1 MIVSCVMLSIRY
13 GVELVSAFLNH
24 FDSGRHLAGLQK
36 ASSGRFILFVVTG
49 KYREVGIYWFYLDFF
64 DLGEG
69 VSKGAGVW
77 GLNSVNGFENVARL
91 HLIINLNKLSI

>member
-13 GVELVSAFLNH
+13 GVRLVSAFLDH
-24 FDSGRHLAGLQK
+24 FDTGGHLAGLQK
-36 ASSGRFILFVVTG
+36 ASSGRFILFVVAS
-49 KYREVGIYWFYLDFF
+49 KYSEVGIYRFYLNFV

-77 GLNSVNGFENVARL
+77 GHKSVNGFENVSRF
-91 HLIINLNKLSI
+91 HLI